1 MIVKREPIFRI
12 WVPGYP
18 KSSQANRSS
27 LDPYKEGIRTAA
39 KEIIPQPTKS
49 RRLDIEI
56 FFQAESLLRPDVDNV
71 IKPILDA
78 LKGIVYEDDSQV
90 RSVKI
95 TALPSSEEGAY
106 GISGW
111 GSIDV
116 FKRLTQHPPK
126 EFLINVFEGLSI
138 YGAP

>member
-1 MIVKREPIFRI
+1 M
-12 WVPGYP
+12 
-18 KSSQANRSS
+18 
-27 LDPYKEGIRTAA
+27 
-39 KEIIPQPTKS
+39 
-49 RRLDIEI
+49 
-56 FFQAESLLRPDVDNV
+56 DNV

-95 TALPSSEEGAY
+95 TAFPSSEEGAY
-106 GISGW
+106 GVSGW

-116 FKRLTQHPPK
+116 FNRLTQHPPK